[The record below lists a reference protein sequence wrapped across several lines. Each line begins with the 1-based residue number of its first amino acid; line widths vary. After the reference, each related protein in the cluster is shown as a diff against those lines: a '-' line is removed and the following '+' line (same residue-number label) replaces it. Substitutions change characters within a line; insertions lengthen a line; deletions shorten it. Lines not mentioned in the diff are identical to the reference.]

1 MSDWNAYKF
10 GAVGRPL
17 LGSQTKVDTKTG
29 ELLISGRHICAG
41 YMDMEDKTR
50 DTIDRDGFLHT
61 GDIGTVDEYHKE
73 GMVNPSGFLRITGR
87 LKEIIIT
94 AGGENI
100 PPVIIEEQMKDAMPA
115 LSNCMVIGDKRKFLS
130 MLCCLHVEIDDDD
143 GLPTNKLSEKALYT
157 SINIG
162 SNAKTTDEAKICPKW
177 KKYLDDGIRTAN
189 SKATSRAQQV
199 AKWILLSSTFT
210 EKSGE
215 LTPTLKLKRNVTM
228 DIYSDIVENIYANT

>member
-1 MSDWNAYKF
+1 MY
-10 GAVGRPL
+10 P
-17 LGSQTKVDTKTG
+17 T
-29 ELLISGRHICAG
+29 IC
-41 YMDMEDKTR
+41 R
-50 DTIDRDGFLHT
+50 R
-61 GDIGTVDEYHKE
+61 V
-73 GMVNPSGFLRITGR
+73 FLRITGR

-130 MLCCLHVEIDDDD
+130 MLCCLHVEINDDD
-143 GLPTNKLSEKALYT
+143 GLPTNKLSDKSLDT
-157 SINIG
+157 SIDIG
-162 SNAKTTDEAKICPKW
+162 SNAKTTDEAKKCPKW
-177 KKYLDDGIRTAN
+177 KKYLDDGIKTAN

-228 DIYSDIVENIYANT
+228 DIYSDIVESIYSNT